1 MCRALGSRLREPN
14 ANVVLKTLVILHT
27 MIRNGEVDNVL
38 GHLST
43 EGGSIRLRNISSS
56 GMSSYS
62 APQTL
67 PVYAQYLDE
76 RVRAYRELKHD
87 VIRSSDRSRAHSNG
101 GSNSNRLRKLSVEK
115 GLLREV
121 STTQKVAS
129 VLMQCSFF
137 LDDLNDDLIM
147 SAFRMTLKDLLAIY
161 TAINEG
167 VINILEHYFEMA
179 RSDAERALELYRR
192 FCRQTEN
199 VVAFLNSAKK
209 ASHSLNLAIPSLKHA
224 PVSLA
229 GALEEYLK
237 DPNFEQNRKEYKE
250 NKRVADG
257 APSSTRPISTTSSSI
272 PKSESKKS
280 ITIKEPEKPERKVK
294 PPTSNQD
301 LQDFFESI
309 DNNGGQ
315 NIFSNVPAEQAFFL
329 QAQPTGMMGM
339 NGGFGGMGMGMGG
352 LQPQMTGYNPFM
364 AQQQTGMQMPMQ
376 QQMTGFGG
384 MQPQMT
390 GFIQPQAT
398 GFNPFRASVMPQP
411 TGFGGPFGS
420 FDGQSSF
427 LGQQQQQPQPQQSQ
441 QQQQPQQ
448 QQNQQQQAL
457 QPQHTA
463 MPLQQQQTAQQQ
475 HSSPFGQLPN
485 QQSSALSSFNSA
497 FSSQNNQ
504 SFAASKAP
512 EPTTPAKQLLPQKT
526 GSRNPFAPPPGS
538 TPPPASP
545 PAPRGPSLNQ
555 LAMSAFAAPNGGHY
569 GLGANA
575 WDGSDPTGKNAQQQQ
590 QQQTGLL
597 APQKT
602 GLIGS
607 VASEFTFQNQNNQN
621 NAGSAFGSAS
631 GPTTPG
637 ASVTTPGQTTNDLS
651 SQFGGMSFGQPQQQ
665 QQQPQQQQA
674 LQPQPTGFG
683 GSSIRPFKPE
693 SSFGSSLAADPQF
706 STPASPGPSGLA
718 PQMTGNPFARVS
730 SPPLQQPSFT
740 GFGGS
745 ATNNVNGGGSGTIG
759 ATSGLPSATTNN
771 SSALNA
777 FNSAFSSNPV
787 SGGAQQQQQQQQQS
801 NGSNFASAFNTNLN
815 STANSTNSTPFNTN
829 STGSNGF
836 NTQPFGQNNTSSFGS
851 GGMQQQ
857 QLQPQATGFPGGSTV
872 KPFQPS
878 SSFGKSI
885 QNDGQPNLLQF

>member
-1 MCRALGSRLREPN
+1 
-14 ANVVLKTLVILHT
+14 
-27 MIRNGEVDNVL
+27 
-38 GHLST
+38 
-43 EGGSIRLRNISSS
+43 
-56 GMSSYS
+56 MS
-62 APQTL
+62 
-67 PVYAQYLDE
+67 
-76 RVRAYRELKHD
+76 
-87 VIRSSDRSRAHSNG
+87 
-101 GSNSNRLRKLSVEK
+101 
-115 GLLREV
+115 
-121 STTQKVAS
+121 
-129 VLMQCSFF
+129 F
-137 LDDLNDDLIM
+137 
-147 SAFRMTLKDLLAIY
+147 
-161 TAINEG
+161 
-167 VINILEHYFEMA
+167 
-179 RSDAERALELYRR
+179 
-192 FCRQTEN
+192 
-199 VVAFLNSAKK
+199 AFLNSAKK

-411 TGFGGPFGS
+411 TGFGGPLALSMGS
-420 FDGQSSF
+420 RASSA
-427 LGQQQQQPQPQQSQ
+427 SSS
-441 QQQQPQQ
+441 
-448 QQNQQQQAL
+448 NS
-457 QPQHTA
+457 HSRSNRNSNNS
-463 MPLQQQQTAQQQ
+463 
-475 HSSPFGQLPN
+475 HSSSRTSSNKLFSHSTLLCLCSSSKLPSNSTAALRSASQPAILCAFLIQLCILIAEQPIIRSV
-485 QQSSALSSFNSA
+485 QGSRTHHT
-497 FSSQNNQ
+497 
-504 SFAASKAP
+504 SKA
-512 EPTTPAKQLLPQKT
+512 LLPQKT

-637 ASVTTPGQTTNDLS
+637 ASVTTPGQTNNDLS

-665 QQQPQQQQA
+665 QQQQPQQQQA

-683 GSSIRPFKPE
+683 ASSIRPFKPE

-745 ATNNVNGGGSGTIG
+745 ATNNVNGGGSGAIG

-787 SGGAQQQQQQQQQS
+787 SGGAQQQQQQQS

-815 STANSTNSTPFNTN
+815 STANSTTAHRSTQIQQEVTASTRSLLVRTTLPRLAAVECSNSNC
-829 STGSNGF
+829 SHK
-836 NTQPFGQNNTSSFGS
+836 
-851 GGMQQQ
+851 
-857 QLQPQATGFPGGSTV
+857 LQVFRA
-872 KPFQPS
+872 
-878 SSFGKSI
+878 
-885 QNDGQPNLLQF
+885 DRL